1 MMGGN
6 ILLALSD
13 IKKMVDEVTR
23 TVLSNYVLPE
33 DPIIRFLE
41 YGLRLSERNIKTAHW
56 LITQY
61 KGTPHAVWV
70 LEELSEYESN
80 GKYYKQIIKFRD
92 VKWQINELYIPDDN
106 TVDVVEAS
114 GGHIRGLYHTYIPQI
129 VASYNLHIDIIFV
142 YSRVVTSAFI
152 QYLYE
157 YLAHVILVNKVNI
170 LIEHYILELDPIQ
183 IVVTSFRKAAL
194 YRRYVEI
201 KVAKNW
207 YA

>member
-1 MMGGN
+1 MMEGS
-6 ILLALSD
+6 ILLALNN
-13 IKKMVDEVTR
+13 IKKMVDEVTQ

-41 YGLRLSERNIKTAHW
+41 YGLKLSERNVKIAHW

-61 KGTPHAVWV
+61 KGTPHAIWV

-80 GKYYKQIIKFRD
+80 GKYYKQVIKFRD
-92 VKWQINELYIPDDN
+92 VKWQINELYILDDN
-106 TVDVVEAS
+106 TEDLVKSS

-142 YSRVVTSAFI
+142 YSRVATSTFI

-157 YLAHVILVNKVNI
+157 YLAHVILVNKINI
-170 LIEHYILELDPIQ
+170 LIERYTLELDPIQ
-183 IVVTSFRKAAL
+183 IVVSGLRKAIL
-194 YRRYVEI
+194 SRRYIET

-207 YA
+207 YT